1 MYIEKVTTILEDK
14 DTYMK
19 ILKNPTNKINNNLK
33 QLLAGWKKQN
43 YISESTYR
51 QLYCSDGS

>member
-33 QLLAGWKKQN
+33 QLLAG
-43 YISESTYR
+43 
-51 QLYCSDGS
+51 